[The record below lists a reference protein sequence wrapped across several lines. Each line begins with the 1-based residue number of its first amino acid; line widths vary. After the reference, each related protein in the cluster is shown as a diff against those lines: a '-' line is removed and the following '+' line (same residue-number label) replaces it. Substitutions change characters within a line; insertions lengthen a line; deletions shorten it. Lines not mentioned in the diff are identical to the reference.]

1 MALTTVHLMRHGE
14 VDNPEGVLYE
24 RLDGFGLTERGREM
38 TTLTARWLAAENR
51 DIAMIMSSP
60 LQRAQE
66 KRRARGR
73 NFPAACS
80 PRFASDRSGQ

>member
-38 TTLTARWLAAENR
+38 TALTARWLATENR
-51 DIAMIMSSP
+51 DIAMIMSS
-60 LQRAQE
+60 R
-66 KRRARGR
+66 
-73 NFPAACS
+73 CS
-80 PRFASDRSGQ
+80 APRKALPPRPKFSSCPFSPIHA